1 MESISL
7 KGTVTSTYQY
17 SVTEHTQLIDSS
29 SSYFARVSP
38 GVFFKYQFTP
48 ISMTKRQDRMGFLQ
62 FYTTLCSIVGGVI
75 TMAGI
80 VQSLLT
86 HTVMPAKLD

>member
-1 MESISL
+1 MESVSL
-7 KGTVTSTYQY
+7 LGTVTSSYQY
-17 SVTEHTQLIDSS
+17 SVTEYTQLLDT
-29 SSYFARVSP
+29 SSYFSRVSP

-48 ISMTKRQDRMGFLQ
+48 ISMTKRQYRMGFLQ

-80 VQSLLT
+80 VQSLLN